1 MHRLQPILLNCFRAP
16 LFVRAL
22 HTTGCCGV
30 VTPVA
35 NPKQSSSSIKSRR
48 GRPSRAPA
56 PHTRTTPAMDVSAGV
71 QLLSPEELPI
81 AGSLGGF
88 GDVASPIPPPADAS
102 AELGQGGALGWE
114 GGGRLL

>member
-1 MHRLQPILLNCFRAP
+1 
-16 LFVRAL
+16 
-22 HTTGCCGV
+22 
-30 VTPVA
+30 
-35 NPKQSSSSIKSRR
+35 
-48 GRPSRAPA
+48 
-56 PHTRTTPAMDVSAGV
+56 MDVSAGV

-102 AELGQGGALGWE
+102 AELGLGGALGWE